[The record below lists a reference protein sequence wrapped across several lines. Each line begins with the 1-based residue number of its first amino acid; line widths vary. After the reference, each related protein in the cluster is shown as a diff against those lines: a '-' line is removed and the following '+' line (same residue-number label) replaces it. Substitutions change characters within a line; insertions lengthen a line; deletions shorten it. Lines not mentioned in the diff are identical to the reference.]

1 MKDED
6 EDEGDDEGCDKGG
19 ECGNEGSDECG
30 EWLIYMG
37 ISDQRDQLYQL
48 NHRGQ

>member
-1 MKDED
+1 MKVMMKVVIKVVNVVMKV
-6 EDEGDDEGCDKGG
+6 DD
-19 ECGNEGSDECG
+19 EGSDECG